1 MFNLEWR
8 ELIFLACV
16 GVFWLVVLIRI
27 FTDWNIRRRLQR
39 LHVTNPPLR

>member
-16 GVFWLVVLIRI
+16 VVFWLVVLKRI
-27 FTDWNIRRRLQR
+27 YIDWSIRRRFQR
-39 LHVTNPPLR
+39 LHVTDPPRP